1 MFASG
6 SFSADRSSNALLC
19 RGDQG
24 AASASYLERFM
35 ITSTGKS
42 GSGQVVFNVL
52 GDAYAS
58 SPLSGSGSESF
69 DGYTV
74 TVLIDPNTPVRSP
87 HLVMVWTS

>member
-1 MFASG
+1 MFANG

-24 AASASYLERFM
+24 TASASYLQRFM

-42 GSGQVVFNVL
+42 GSGQVVINVL
-52 GDAYAS
+52 GDAYTS
-58 SPLSGSGSESF
+58 SPLSGSGSESL

-74 TVLIDPNTPVRSP
+74 TVLIDPNAPVRFP
-87 HLVMVWTS
+87 HLVMV